1 MRLGVLFSGG
11 KDSVFAMYKA
21 MKDNE
26 IVCLI
31 SVISENKESYMFHTP
46 NIELS
51 KLQAKAIGIPIL
63 IELTKGVKEL
73 ELEDLKR
80 AILRAKR
87 EYKIEGIVTG
97 ALASVYQASRIQ
109 KICDELELKCINPLW
124 NENQIE
130 HLKNVEK
137 AGFEVMIVGVFA
149 RGLEHLLGKKIN
161 KRVIEELVE
170 LDRKY
175 KINPAGEG
183 GEIETFVL
191 DGPIFKKK
199 IVIKDVE
206 IGKEVYVIKE
216 AELNDKP

>member
-1 MRLGVLFSGG
+1 MRLAALFSGG

-21 MKDNE
+21 MQTDE

-46 NIELS
+46 NIELT

-63 IELTKGVKEL
+63 IELTKGVKEE
-73 ELEDLKR
+73 ELSDLKR

-87 EYKIEGIVTG
+87 EYRIEGIVTG

-124 NENQIE
+124 QTNQIE
-130 HLKNVEK
+130 HLKNVDK
-137 AGFEVMIVGVFA
+137 AGFDVMIVGVFA

-161 KRVIEELVE
+161 KHVIDELAE
-170 LDRKY
+170 LEKKHR
-175 KINPAGEG
+175 INPAGEG

-199 IVIKDVE
+199 VIIKDIE

-216 AELNDKP
+216 AELADKL